1 MKRITLPTRI
11 LIGLVVGIIIGL
23 VFGEKATV
31 IKPIGTIF
39 IRLITMVVVPLVL
52 VSLMLGTAGL
62 GDIKKLGR
70 IGIKTF
76 IYFMLTTVV
85 AIVIGLFLA
94 NLIKPGIGLNETARA
109 ELTKNYKASTE
120 AGIQRLKDKPSTL
133 EVLIEIV
140 PANPVKSLA
149 EGNMLQVIFI
159 AVVFGAALTLVKKE
173 KADPVLRLLD
183 SLNDVVIQVVHIA
196 MNIAPFG
203 VMALIASVIGQFGAS
218 VLMTLLKY
226 TLTVIAGLAI
236 HAFIVNGLAIR
247 FLGRMNPLRFFKATK
262 EAMLIAFST
271 SSSNATLPVAMEN
284 VEQIGV
290 KRTFSSFVIPLG
302 ATINMDGTALYQ
314 GVSAVFIAQIYG
326 MPLTVGDQ
334 LTIVLMATLA
344 SIGAAGVPGAGVIM
358 LVMVLKQI
366 GIPLEGISLIMGVER
381 ILDMCRTT
389 TNMVG
394 NMTSALVIQK
404 SEKENA

>member
-11 LIGLVVGIIIGL
+11 LMGLVLGIIIGL
-23 VFGEKATV
+23 IFGEKATV
-31 IKPIGTIF
+31 IKPIGIIF

-85 AIVIGLFLA
+85 AIVIGLLLA
-94 NLIKPGIGLNETARA
+94 NLIRPGIGLNETARA
-109 ELTKNYKASTE
+109 ELTKNYKVSAE
-120 AGIQRLKDKPSTL
+120 AGIQKLQNKPSTL
-133 EVLIEIV
+133 EVLIDIV
-140 PANPVKSLA
+140 PVNPVKSLA
-149 EGNMLQVIFI
+149 EGNMLQVIFV

-236 HAFIVNGLAIR
+236 HTFFVNSVAIR
-247 FLGRMNPLRFFKATK
+247 FLGRMNPLRFFKAVK

-271 SSSNATLPVAMEN
+271 SSSNAALPVAMEN

-326 MPLTVGDQ
+326 IPLTVGDQ

-404 SEKENA
+404 SEKA

>member
-11 LIGLVVGIIIGL
+11 LIGLVVGILIGL
-23 VFGEKATV
+23 IFGEKATV

-159 AVVFGAALTLVKKE
+159 AVVFGAALTLIKKE

-218 VLMTLLKY
+218 VLLTLLKY

-236 HAFIVNGLAIR
+236 HTFVVNGLAIR

>member
-11 LIGLVVGIIIGL
+11 LIGLVLGIIIGL
-23 VFGEKATV
+23 IFGEKATV

-76 IYFMLTTVV
+76 IYFMMTTVV
-85 AIVIGLFLA
+85 AIVIGLLLA
-94 NLIKPGIGLNETARA
+94 NLIRPGIGLNETARA
-109 ELTKNYKASTE
+109 ELTKNYKASAE
-120 AGIQRLKDKPSTL
+120 AGIQKLQNKPSTM
-133 EVLIEIV
+133 EVLIDIV
-140 PANPVKSLA
+140 PVNPVKSLA

-218 VLMTLLKY
+218 VLLTLLKY

-236 HAFIVNGLAIR
+236 HTFIVNSVAIR

>member
-85 AIVIGLFLA
+85 AIVIGLLLA
-94 NLIKPGIGLNETARA
+94 NLIKPGIGLSETARA

-226 TLTVIAGLAI
+226 TLTVVAGLAI
-236 HAFIVNGLAIR
+236 HAFIVNSLAVR
-247 FLGRMNPLRFFKATK
+247 FLGRMNPLRFFRAIK

-290 KRTFSSFVIPLG
+290 KRAFSSFVIPLG

-344 SIGAAGVPGAGVIM
+344 SVGAAGVPGAGVIM

-404 SEKENA
+404 SEKEKA

>member
-11 LIGLVVGIIIGL
+11 LIGLVLGIIIGL

-94 NLIKPGIGLNETARA
+94 NLIKPGIGLSETARA

-218 VLMTLLKY
+218 VLLTLLKY

-236 HAFIVNGLAIR
+236 HTFIVNSLAIR
-247 FLGRMNPLRFFKATK
+247 FLGRMNPLRFFRAVK

-326 MPLTVGDQ
+326 IPLTVGDQ

-404 SEKENA
+404 SEKEKA

>member
-85 AIVIGLFLA
+85 AIVIGLLLA
-94 NLIKPGIGLNETARA
+94 NLIKPGIGLSETARA

-218 VLMTLLKY
+218 VLITLLKY

-236 HAFIVNGLAIR
+236 HTFIVNSVAIR
-247 FLGRMNPLRFFKATK
+247 FLGRMNPFRFFKATK

-326 MPLTVGDQ
+326 IPLTVGDQ

-404 SEKENA
+404 SEKA

>member
-11 LIGLVVGIIIGL
+11 LMGLVLGIIIGL
-23 VFGEKATV
+23 IFGEKATV
-31 IKPIGTIF
+31 IKPIGIIF

-85 AIVIGLFLA
+85 AIVIGLLLA
-94 NLIKPGIGLNETARA
+94 NLIRPGIGLNETARA
-109 ELTKNYKASTE
+109 ELTKNYKVSAE
-120 AGIQRLKDKPSTL
+120 AGIQKLQNKPSTL
-133 EVLIEIV
+133 EVLIDIV
-140 PANPVKSLA
+140 PVNPVKSLA
-149 EGNMLQVIFI
+149 EGNMLQVIFV

-236 HAFIVNGLAIR
+236 HTFFVNSVAIR
-247 FLGRMNPLRFFKATK
+247 FLGRMNPLRFFKAVK

-271 SSSNATLPVAMEN
+271 SSSNAALPVAMEN

-326 MPLTVGDQ
+326 LPLTVGDQ

-404 SEKENA
+404 SEKA

>member
-11 LIGLVVGIIIGL
+11 LIGLVVGILIGL
-23 VFGEKATV
+23 IFGEKATV

-218 VLMTLLKY
+218 VLLTLLKY

-236 HAFIVNGLAIR
+236 HTFVVNGLAIR

>member
-11 LIGLVVGIIIGL
+11 LIGLVVGILLGL
-23 VFGEKATV
+23 IFGQKATV

-76 IYFMLTTVV
+76 VYFMLTTVV
-85 AIVIGLFLA
+85 AIVIGLLLA
-94 NLIKPGIGLNETARA
+94 NLIKPGIGLSETARA
-109 ELTKNYKASTE
+109 ELTKNYKASAE
-120 AGIQRLKDKPSTL
+120 AGIQKLKEKPSTT
-133 EVLIEIV
+133 EVLLDIV
-140 PANPVKSLA
+140 PVNPVKSLA

-196 MNIAPFG
+196 MNLAPFG

-236 HAFIVNGLAIR
+236 HTFLVNSLAIR
-247 FLGRMNPLRFFKATK
+247 FLGRMNPLRFFRATK

-290 KRTFSSFVIPLG
+290 KRAFSSFVIPLG

-326 MPLTVGDQ
+326 MPLRVGDQ

-394 NMTSALVIQK
+394 NMTSSLVIQK
-404 SEKENA
+404 SEKETS

>member
-11 LIGLVVGIIIGL
+11 LIGLVVGILIGL
-23 VFGEKATV
+23 IFGEKATV

-218 VLMTLLKY
+218 VLLTLLKY

-326 MPLTVGDQ
+326 IPLTVGDQ

-344 SIGAAGVPGAGVIM
+344 SIGAAGVPGAGIIM

>member
-11 LIGLVVGIIIGL
+11 LIGLVLGIIIGL
-23 VFGEKATV
+23 IFGEKATV

-76 IYFMLTTVV
+76 IYFMVTTVV
-85 AIVIGLFLA
+85 AIVIGLLLA
-94 NLIKPGIGLNETARA
+94 NLIRPGIGLNETARA
-109 ELTKNYKASTE
+109 ELTKNYKASAE
-120 AGIQRLKDKPSTL
+120 AGIQKLQNKPSTM
-133 EVLIEIV
+133 EVLIDIV
-140 PANPVKSLA
+140 PVNPVKSLA

-218 VLMTLLKY
+218 VLLTLLKY

-236 HAFIVNGLAIR
+236 HTFIVNSVAIR

>member
-11 LIGLVVGIIIGL
+11 LIGLVLGIIIGL

-94 NLIKPGIGLNETARA
+94 NLIKPGIGLSETARA

-236 HAFIVNGLAIR
+236 HTFIVNSLAIR
-247 FLGRMNPLRFFKATK
+247 FLGRMNPLRFFRAVK

-326 MPLTVGDQ
+326 IPLTVGDQ

-404 SEKENA
+404 SEKEKA

>member
-11 LIGLVVGIIIGL
+11 LIGLVVGILIGL
-23 VFGEKATV
+23 IFGEKATV

-344 SIGAAGVPGAGVIM
+344 SIGAAGVPGAGIIM

>member
-11 LIGLVVGIIIGL
+11 LIGLVVGILIGL
-23 VFGEKATV
+23 IFGEKATV

-218 VLMTLLKY
+218 VLLTLLKY

-236 HAFIVNGLAIR
+236 HTFVVNGLAIR

-344 SIGAAGVPGAGVIM
+344 SIGAAGVPGAGIIM

>member
-11 LIGLVVGIIIGL
+11 LMGLVVGIIIGL

-109 ELTKNYKASTE
+109 ELTKNYKASAE
-120 AGIQRLKDKPSTL
+120 AGIQKLQDKPSTMD
-133 EVLIEIV
+133 VLIDIV
-140 PANPVKSLA
+140 PVNPVKSLA

-218 VLMTLLKY
+218 VLLTLLKY

-236 HAFIVNGLAIR
+236 HTFIVNGLAIR
-247 FLGRMNPLRFFKATK
+247 FLGRMNPLRFFRATK

-284 VEQIGV
+284 VEQMGV

-326 MPLTVGDQ
+326 IPLTVGDQ

>member
-11 LIGLVVGIIIGL
+11 LIGLVVGILIGL
-23 VFGEKATV
+23 IFGEKATV

-326 MPLTVGDQ
+326 IPLTVGDQ

-344 SIGAAGVPGAGVIM
+344 SIGAAGVPGAGIIM

>member
-11 LIGLVVGIIIGL
+11 LIGLVVGILIGL
-23 VFGEKATV
+23 IFGEKATV

-218 VLMTLLKY
+218 VLLTLLKY

-344 SIGAAGVPGAGVIM
+344 SIGAAGVPGAGIIM